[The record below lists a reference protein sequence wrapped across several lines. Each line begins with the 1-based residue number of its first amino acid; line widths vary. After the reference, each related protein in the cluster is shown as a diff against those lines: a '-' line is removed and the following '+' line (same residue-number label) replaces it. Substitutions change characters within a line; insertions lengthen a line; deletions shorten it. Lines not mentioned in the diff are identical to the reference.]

1 MNIAF
6 LTESPFEGK
15 ISENNPN
22 ARTEIAWQ
30 IALDSYHYNI
40 KDYFKVKGYDGV
52 FVIIPKGETFLNSI
66 GCKLIEKPN
75 PTSELLRSNFTEVL
89 KNNNKKIYF
98 IQEGSVDRQFNDYEI
113 EDQFNYYNHLQNF
126 DILFAHNEYDT
137 LYYKGMFPYKR
148 VEVIPTL
155 MLDHLLKDTKWNPE
169 NKVMLGG
176 NFSNFYRG
184 FQSYIVADEI
194 KDHEKS
200 VMFSHSTREHEN
212 KIPDLKVLPR
222 MLWIDWMK
230 ELSRYKFGIHL
241 MDLRAAGTFALNCAY
256 YGIIVIGNKLMDT
269 YRLIYPEWSVDVYDL
284 KKAKELANILN
295 EKSNDK
301 KFLNDM
307 SVYIKD
313 NYKKHFSKNIWIN
326 KMNKILHE

>member
-1 MNIAF
+1 
-6 LTESPFEGK
+6 
-15 ISENNPN
+15 
-22 ARTEIAWQ
+22 
-30 IALDSYHYNI
+30 
-40 KDYFKVKGYDGV
+40 
-52 FVIIPKGETFLNSI
+52 
-66 GCKLIEKPN
+66 
-75 PTSELLRSNFTEVL
+75 
-89 KNNNKKIYF
+89 
-98 IQEGSVDRQFNDYEI
+98 
-113 EDQFNYYNHLQNF
+113 
-126 DILFAHNEYDT
+126 
-137 LYYKGMFPYKR
+137 
-148 VEVIPTL
+148 
-155 MLDHLLKDTKWNPE
+155 
-169 NKVMLGG
+169 
-176 NFSNFYRG
+176 
-184 FQSYIVADEI
+184 
-194 KDHEKS
+194 
-200 VMFSHSTREHEN
+200 MFSHSTREHEN
-212 KIPDLKVLPR
+212 KIHDLKVLPR

-269 YRLIYPEWSVDVYDL
+269 YRLIYPEWSVDVYDF